1 MRDSVCAEKNKKATW
16 KIPGCVQESLEGTK
30 GQGKVAAGESLK
42 TSGLG
47 AGIANKKSNEKG
59 GWAQGALGVW
69 CLFNT
74 EVGMEV
80 FLANADSWIALN
92 SSQSESAR
100 LCQVLQ
106 EFLPRAFSSAL
117 LLSQAVLRAQI
128 RPVGHRG
135 TMFQLSR
142 VIFAYRQKLPY
153 LKCMPLPFLQV
164 FSLHL
169 FFTLGMNFHSCF
181 CSVSPLPRLDLSSL
195 FSPFPHLFPLTSFLV
210 IHACQHL
217 TAVQIRSCW
226 SQADSLLLRG
236 GNLSA
241 KSDA

>member
-1 MRDSVCAEKNKKATW
+1 MRDSVCAEKKKKATW
-16 KIPGCVQESLEGTK
+16 KIPERVQESLEGTK
-30 GQGKVAAGESLK
+30 GQGKVAASESLE

-59 GWAQGALGVW
+59 GWAQGALGVWW

-135 TMFQLSR
+135 TAFQLSR
-142 VIFAYRQKLPY
+142 VTFAYLQKLPY
-153 LKCMPLPFLQV
+153 LKRMPLPFLHV

-169 FFTLGMNFHSCF
+169 FFPLGTNFHSCF
-181 CSVSPLPRLDLSSL
+181 CSVSPLPCLYPSSL
-195 FSPFPHLFPLTSFLV
+195 FSSFPHLFPLTSFLV

-217 TAVQIRSCW
+217 TAVLIRSCW
-226 SQADSLLLRG
+226 SQADSLFCFMVET
-236 GNLSA
+236 
-241 KSDA
+241 